1 MNYLFKILFL
11 YYKTSKKEKRFKNK
25 LEYKIIDFIMI
36 KVNNLKILMAK
47 LPINQLYLT
56 ERKNNFFNSK

>member
-25 LEYKIIDFIMI
+25 LEYEIIDIMI
-36 KVNNLKILMAK
+36 KVNHLKILMAK
-47 LPINQLYLT
+47 LSINQLYLM
-56 ERKNNFFNSK
+56 

>member
-1 MNYLFKILFL
+1 MKVLIRMNYLFKILFL

-47 LPINQLYLT
+47 LSINQLYLM
-56 ERKNNFFNSK
+56 

>member
-11 YYKTSKKEKRFKNK
+11 YYIKLPKKKRFKNK

-47 LPINQLYLT
+47 LSINQLYLM
-56 ERKNNFFNSK
+56 